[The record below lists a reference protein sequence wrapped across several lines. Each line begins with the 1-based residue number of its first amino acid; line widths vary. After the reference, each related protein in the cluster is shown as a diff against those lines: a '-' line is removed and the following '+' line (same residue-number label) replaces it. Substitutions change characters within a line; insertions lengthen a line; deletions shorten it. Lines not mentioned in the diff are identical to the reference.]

1 MVYLKEWGPILVT
14 GGTGRQGG
22 ATARSLLAHKIPF
35 QVLVRNPE
43 APGAVALRDLG
54 ARLVVGDLDD
64 AASLRKALAG
74 ARAVFSVQ
82 NPDFANLAGDTE
94 RVRAQNL
101 IEAAVDEGVS
111 HFVQT
116 TVTGAGEHHR
126 NATEW
131 LAKSEELTSMVQK
144 GHIEDLVR
152 GAGFPYWTILK
163 PGFFMEN
170 IPYILADDLLA
181 TAYDPATPV
190 PVIASD
196 DIGHV
201 AAATF
206 QDREKFNRV
215 SIELAGDVLTMP
227 EVAAILSA
235 AWDRKIQSPYKSAA
249 EMIAAGAM
257 PQMVLGQEWA
267 NEVGMPARPS
277 HARAWGF
284 KLMDLRA
291 WADKYQPTGRTGE
304 AA

>member
-22 ATARSLLAHKIPF
+22 ATARSLLAQNIPV
-35 QVLVRNPE
+35 QALVRNPD
-43 APGAVALRDLG
+43 APGAVSLRDLG

-64 AASLRKALAG
+64 AASLRKVVAG
-74 ARAVFSVQ
+74 AGAVFSVQ
-82 NPDFANLAGDTE
+82 NPDFANLTSDTE

-101 IEAAVDEGVS
+101 IEAAVDEGVR

-116 TVTGAGEHHR
+116 TVTGAGEHYR
-126 NATEW
+126 NAKDW
-131 LAKSEELTSMVQK
+131 LANREELTSMAQK

-152 GAGFPYWTILK
+152 NAGFPYWTILK

-170 IPYILADDLLA
+170 IPYILKDDVLA
-181 TAYDPATPV
+181 TAYDPVTPV

-196 DIGHV
+196 DIGAV

-215 SIELAGDVLTMP
+215 SIELSGDVLTLP

-235 AWDRKIQSPYKSAA
+235 AWDRNIQSSHKSAA
-249 EMIAAGAM
+249 EMIATGAM
-257 PQMVLGQEWA
+257 PQMILGQEWA

-284 KLMDLRA
+284 ELSDLKT
-291 WADKYQPTGRTGE
+291 WANKHRPTGLTAE
-304 AA
+304 TA

>member
-1 MVYLKEWGPILVT
+1 MVYLNEWGPILVT

-22 ATARSLLAHKIPF
+22 ATARSLLAQNIP
-35 QVLVRNPE
+35 VHALVRNLE
-43 APGAVALRDLG
+43 APGAIALRDLG
-54 ARLVVGDLDD
+54 AHLVVGDLDD
-64 AASLRKALAG
+64 VASLGKALEG
-74 ARAVFSVQ
+74 VGAVFSVQ

-94 RVRAQNL
+94 KARAQNL
-101 IEAAVDEGVS
+101 IEAAVEKGVT

-126 NATEW
+126 NAKDW
-131 LAKSEELTSMVQK
+131 LANREELTSVVQK

-152 GAGFPYWTILK
+152 NAGFPFWTILK

-170 IPYILADDLLA
+170 IPYFLTDDLLP

-196 DIGHV
+196 DIGAV
-201 AAATF
+201 AAAAF

-215 SIELAGDVLTMP
+215 KIELAGDVLTMP

-235 AWDRKIQSPYKSAA
+235 AWDRKILSPYKPAPD
-249 EMIAAGAM
+249 MIAAGAM

-267 NEVGMPARPS
+267 NQVGMPARPA

-284 KLMDLRA
+284 KLMDLKA
-291 WADKYQPTGRTGE
+291 WADKHRPNGPAEE

>member
-1 MVYLKEWGPILVT
+1 MVYSNDWGPILVT

-22 ATARSLLAHKIPF
+22 ATARSLLAKNIP
-35 QVLVRNPE
+35 VHALVRNPE
-43 APGAVALRDLG
+43 APGAIALRELG
-54 ARLVVGDLDD
+54 AHLVVGDLDD
-64 AASLRKALAG
+64 AASLNKALVG
-74 ARAVFSVQ
+74 VGAVFSVQ

-94 RVRAQNL
+94 SVRARNL
-101 IEAAVDEGVS
+101 IEAAVEAGVT

-126 NATEW
+126 SAKDW
-131 LAKSEELTSMVQK
+131 LASREELTSVVQK

-152 GAGFPYWTILK
+152 GAGFPFWTILK

-196 DIGHV
+196 DIGAV
-201 AAATF
+201 AAAAL
-206 QDREKFNRV
+206 QDREKFNQV
-215 SIELAGDVLTMP
+215 SIELAGDLLTMP
-227 EVAAILSA
+227 EVAATLSA
-235 AWDRKIQSPYKSAA
+235 AWERNIQSPHKSAA

-257 PQMVLGQEWA
+257 PQMILGQEWA
-267 NEVGMPARPS
+267 NEVGMPARPA

-284 KLMDLRA
+284 KLMDLRT
-291 WADKYQPTGRTGE
+291 WADRQLSR
-304 AA
+304 